1 MSHQCF
7 TAHPGLGDICCALSA
22 AELLYANRYLNDVD
36 YQHLRLRIN
45 DNIRYGGV
53 SPPDE

>member
-7 TAHPGLGDICCALSA
+7 TDHPELGGVCCALSA
-22 AELLYANRYLNDVD
+22 MELLYASNYLNDVD

-45 DNIRYGGV
+45 DNISYGGTL
-53 SPPDE
+53 PPDE